1 MDGFGRGAPRKS
13 AARPRRDNKSCNC
26 NGFSEFAAL
35 TLLPPAPILRL
46 MRQAAV
52 RLVHVFLMG
61 ALTASAHAQAP
72 QAAGEKA
79 REVYVSVL
87 DNKGAPVPGLT
98 TTDFVVRE
106 DGKVREV
113 LEVKRADTP
122 LHIAVLID
130 DSEAATE
137 ATSHLRDGLVA
148 MLERLHGKAEV
159 ALITHGERPT
169 VLANYTKDT
178 AELQQKVR
186 RIFPRSGAGAYLLD
200 AIVDAS
206 QGLAKREAERPVIL
220 AISFE
225 GVEYS
230 NRNHQQ
236 TLDAL
241 RKSGAALHVIAVGSP
256 SNSMTD
262 EMRNR
267 NMVIGEGTERTGGR
281 RDQVLAVSGL
291 PDKLKQAADELVNQ
305 YLVTYSR
312 PDSLIPPEK
321 LEVTST
327 RPRVTVRARTRLLT
341 R

>member
-1 MDGFGRGAPRKS
+1 MKHAVLRWLPALLIGPFVVAPGAQTPK
-13 AARPRRDNKSCNC
+13 AAEK
-26 NGFSEFAAL
+26 
-35 TLLPPAPILRL
+35 T
-46 MRQAAV
+46 RQ
-52 RLVHVFLMG
+52 
-61 ALTASAHAQAP
+61 
-72 QAAGEKA
+72 
-79 REVYVSVL
+79 VYVSVL
-87 DNKGAPVPGLT
+87 DNRGAPVTGLT

-113 LEVKRADTP
+113 LEVKPADTP
-122 LHIAVLID
+122 IQLAVLID
-130 DSEAATE
+130 DSEAANE

-159 ALITHGERPT
+159 ALITIGERPT
-169 VLANYTKDT
+169 VLAQYTKDT
-178 AELQQKVR
+178 TQLQQRVR
-186 RIFPRSGAGAYLLD
+186 RIFPRTGSGAYLLD
-200 AIVDAS
+200 AIMDAS

-225 GVEYS
+225 GIDYS
-230 NRNHQQ
+230 NRHYD
-236 TLDAL
+236 TVLSDL

-256 SNSMTD
+256 SSSMSD

-267 NMVIGEGTERTGGR
+267 NIVIAEGTSRTGGR

-305 YLVTYSR
+305 YLVSYGVPET
-312 PDSLIPPEK
+312 LVPPEK

-327 RPRVTVRARTRLLT
+327 RSNVTVRARTRLLT